1 MTTSRTSDENL
12 RAEVRRADEELVAEP
27 VSPRTVYRWGVAGAL
42 GVLTVF
48 LAYRAVLLV
57 TDILVQVLI
66 AVFIAVSLDPAVRW
80 LIQRRVRRGQ
90 AVAIILFAFVVVL
103 GVFLLAFL
111 PPLIRQ
117 GNRLV
122 GDTSTACART
132 HRACAA
138 WKTGST
144 CRRASRTSPARY
156 RRSSATRPCRSA
168 SGSSAR
174 CCPPC

>member
-80 LIQRRVRRGQ
+80 LIQRR
-90 AVAIILFAFVVVL
+90 A
-103 GVFLLAFL
+103 
-111 PPLIRQ
+111 PL
-117 GNRLV
+117 
-122 GDTSTACART
+122 SCSPSWSCSACS
-132 HRACAA
+132 C
-138 WKTGST
+138 W
-144 CRRASRTSPARY
+144 
-156 RRSSATRPCRSA
+156 RS
-168 SGSSAR
+168 
-174 CCPPC
+174 CPR